1 MKKKATQFEI
11 ETFGIPKIEKIPQ
24 DVLESIVCNLELVIS
39 EMYGEAETADGN
51 TDIKQ

>member
-11 ETFGIPKIEKIPQ
+11 EKFGIPKMENIPK

-39 EMYGEAETADGN
+39 EMYDEAKTADGN
-51 TDIKQ
+51 DDTKK